1 MGKAEGGKKYCKYYM
16 GMSAVVRRLLDKNG
30 DVVVNGA
37 KLKRVEVVLVS
48 ECVCQTI
55 AIGGRAVSHFSD
67 GRKFGEILLALE
79 ASDDSLGKA

>member
-1 MGKAEGGKKYCKYYM
+1 VGKAEGGKKYCKYYM
-16 GMSAVVRRLLDKNG
+16 GMSAVVRRLVEKNG

-55 AIGGRAVSHFSD
+55 AIGGRAVSQCFHTFQMEENSA
-67 GRKFGEILLALE
+67 RFY
-79 ASDDSLGKA
+79 